1 MKYGRLDKLIIK
13 AFSPYIKMSKKQGK
27 ASKYDRKWC
36 ENLSEDQKQSLE
48 YRKKYEKWKN
58 RTDSQIYTDWCC

>member
-27 ASKYDRKWC
+27 ASKYDRK
-36 ENLSEDQKQSLE
+36 
-48 YRKKYEKWKN
+48 
-58 RTDSQIYTDWCC
+58 